1 MLSGWALAGSAG
13 LGPALGLRGAWRGPG
28 RVWEHPASFT
38 GNSSWELVTS
48 QAEKRWLWSCWYV
61 GAGKGKREGRERGQ
75 GRGALANS
83 ACELAGVTW
92 QAIPT
97 CSQTINPRNRAI
109 AVPQWPWGGHGRGS
123 VVTEVSRCHGYTKA
137 AAVGRCVSVS
147 QEKKEQLWPVPGT
160 GFCQPGCCYRGG
172 EGHWWGPPPR
182 CVASNPDPTLS
193 PSIRTKCAAAPSG
206 QSLHPFPSVGLLDP
220 MRRGQLQGST
230 RAISDNGLEHRQ
242 EERRVSE

>member
-1 MLSGWALAGSAG
+1 MELLVCGSRKGEEGGGSG
-13 LGPALGLRGAWRGPG
+13 RGD
-28 RVWEHPASFT
+28 RV
-38 GNSSWELVTS
+38 G
-48 QAEKRWLWSCWYV
+48 
-61 GAGKGKREGRERGQ
+61 
-75 GRGALANS
+75 GALANS

-92 QAIPT
+92 QAIPS
-97 CSQTINPRNRAI
+97 SQTINPRNRAI